1 MRDYNHVDDNDKSVS
16 PQTAFNTSLGI
27 PFTADLEYDCIG
39 VDSRGSPS
47 NIECSTADEDRQQF
61 EVNWISDNDGPL
73 NYTLGAYMYNSKY
86 SNDYQVMTEGYVM
99 NGDFRQH
106 PYSDLIFGGQ
116 LDGYGGVTFW
126 ATLGNLVQALS

>member
-1 MRDYNHVDDNDKSVS
+1 
-16 PQTAFNTSLGI
+16 
-27 PFTADLEYDCIG
+27 
-39 VDSRGSPS
+39 
-47 NIECSTADEDRQQF
+47 
-61 EVNWISDNDGPL
+61 
-73 NYTLGAYMYNSKY
+73 MYNSKY

-126 ATLGNLVQALS
+126 ATLGGLVSNLYPSVAVGAISLDQMVAQIVGTISALNAGGIDPSTGGPSPFGPGYMQSILPLELRLSLIHI